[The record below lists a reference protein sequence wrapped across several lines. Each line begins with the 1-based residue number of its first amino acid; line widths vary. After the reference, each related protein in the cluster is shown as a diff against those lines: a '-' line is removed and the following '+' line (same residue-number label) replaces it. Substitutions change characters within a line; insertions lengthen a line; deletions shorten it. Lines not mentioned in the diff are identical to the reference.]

1 MTTDLRPAGRPD
13 PARVARM
20 ERLAAAVYE
29 PLQRYLRRRTDP
41 ETAADVLAD
50 SLLVLWQR
58 LDDVPP
64 DGELPWAYGVARR
77 CLANAERSRRRQL
90 RLVDRLAGERAVPA
104 AQPGD
109 GGDERLD
116 AALTRLREDDRELL
130 RLWAWEQL
138 EAREIAAVLG
148 ITANAAAIRLHRA
161 RNRLAGLLGR
171 PGDAGA
177 GGKSGRP
184 GGQEQGDRA
193 EEVP

>member
-1 MTTDLRPAGRPD
+1 MTTDLRPAAGPD
-13 PARVARM
+13 PVRAARM

-64 DGELPWAYGVARR
+64 DAELPWSYGVARR
-77 CLANAERSRRRQL
+77 CLANAERARRRQL
-90 RLVDRLAGERAVPA
+90 RLVDRLAGERVVVPGP
-104 AQPGD
+104 PGE

-116 AALTRLREDDRELL
+116 AALAGLREDDRELL

-161 RNRLAGLLGR
+161 RNRLATLLGR
-171 PGDAGA
+171 TGDP
-177 GGKSGRP
+177 GKSGQP
-184 GGQEQGDRA
+184 GGQEPGDRV

>member
-1 MTTDLRPAGRPD
+1 MTTDLRPGPDARPD
-13 PARVARM
+13 RERAARM
-20 ERLAAAVYE
+20 ERLAAAVYG

-77 CLANAERSRRRQL
+77 CLANAERARRRQL
-90 RLVDRLAGERAVPA
+90 RLVDRLAGQRPAVVPA
-104 AQPGD
+104 PGD

-116 AALTRLREDDRELL
+116 AALARLREDDRELL

-138 EAREIAAVLG
+138 EARELAAVLG

-161 RNRLAGLLGR
+161 RNRLAALLGH
-171 PGDAGA
+171 PGD
-177 GGKSGRP
+177 GGKSGGR
-184 GGQEQGDRA
+184 GGQEPDDRA
-193 EEVP
+193 EEVR

>member
-1 MTTDLRPAGRPD
+1 MTTDLRPAAGPD

-20 ERLAAAVYE
+20 ERLAATVYE

-64 DGELPWAYGVARR
+64 DGELPWSYGVARR

-90 RLVDRLAGERAVPA
+90 RLVDRLAGERAVPP
-104 AQPGD
+104 AQPGED
-109 GGDERLD
+109 GDERLD
-116 AALTRLREDDRELL
+116 AALARLREDDRELL

-161 RNRLAGLLGR
+161 RNRLAGLLGEV
-171 PGDAGA
+171 PGR
-177 GGKSGRP
+177 GKSGLAA
-184 GGQEQGDRA
+184 GQEPDDRA
-193 EEVP
+193 EEVR